1 MNYKTLS
8 SYPWTRYSKKL
19 SQRIERPM
27 HVGSYTEDAAKERG
41 MRLAHGIAGE
51 ISEGNCVNLYLLV
64 DEFDGVI
71 ADAKFH
77 VYGQSALIGAAD
89 AVCELLIR
97 KNYDQ
102 ARRISTDLIDNQL
115 RDRKE
120 IASFPEETYAHINL
134 VLSAVDEA
142 ADQCMDIPL
151 ADSYVA
157 PPMTDSDI
165 YSGEARVYPGWDTL
179 NPKQQISVIEE
190 VIASDIRPY
199 IELDAGGIEVL
210 SFLHNR
216 DLTIAYKGSC
226 TSCHS
231 ATGAT
236 LSAIQEILRMKVHPD
251 IVVIPDMS
259 FLTAHSSDQTQMEWE

>member
-1 MNYKTLS
+1 MLRKKYT
-8 SYPWTRYSKKL
+8 SYPWARYSKKL
-19 SQRIERPM
+19 SARIERPM
-27 HVGSYTEDAAKERG
+27 HSGFYSTESAKERG
-41 MRLAHGIAGE
+41 MRLAEGKAGGLE
-51 ISEGNCVNLYLLV
+51 EGNLICLYLLV
-64 DEFDGVI
+64 DESDGVI
-71 ADAKFH
+71 ADAKFQ

-102 ARRISTDLIDNQL
+102 ARRSSSDFIDKHL

-120 IASFPEETYAHINL
+120 VSAFPEETYAHINL
-134 VLSAVDEA
+134 VLGAIDEA

-151 ADSYVA
+151 SDAYVA

-165 YSGEARVYPGWDTL
+165 NSGEARVYPGWDTL

-190 VIASDIRPY
+190 VIANDIRPY
-199 IELDAGGIEVL
+199 IELDAGGVEVL
-210 SFLHNR
+210 NFLNNR
-216 DLTIAYKGSC
+216 ELIIAYKGSC

-236 LSAIQEILRMKVHPD
+236 LSAIQQILRMKVHPEIIVTPD
-251 IVVIPDMS
+251 IS
-259 FLTAHSSDQTQMEWE
+259 FLTGQSH

>member
-1 MNYKTLS
+1 MLRKKIA
-8 SYPWTRYSKKL
+8 SYPWSRYSKKL
-19 SQRIERPM
+19 SIRIERPL
-27 HVGSYTEDAAKERG
+27 HVGLYSQASASERG
-41 MRLAHGIAGE
+41 MRLVEGIAGGAQ
-51 ISEGNCVNLYLLV
+51 EGNFVCLYLLV
-64 DEFDGVI
+64 DESDGVI
-71 ADAKFH
+71 ADAKFQ

-89 AVCELLIR
+89 IACELLIR

-102 ARRISTDLIDNQL
+102 SRRISSDLIDKQV

-120 IASFPEETYAHINL
+120 VSAFPEETYAHINL
-134 VLSAVDEA
+134 VLGAIDDA
-142 ADQCMDIPL
+142 ADKCMDIPL

-165 YSGEARVYPGWDTL
+165 NSDEARVYPGWDSL

-190 VIASDIRPY
+190 VIANDIRPY

-210 SFLHNR
+210 NFLGNR
-216 DLTIAYKGSC
+216 ELIIAYKGSC

-236 LSAIQEILRMKVHPD
+236 LSAIQQILRMKVHPE

-259 FLTAHSSDQTQMEWE
+259 FLTAHSHPSNPES